1 MDIFNDEM
9 PTFFLKQFTITSA
22 PNLHLA
28 ACLRSLSIEVF
39 NGKGMPLCRVL
50 MCLLKFTVSLEM
62 VRSLKLK

>member
-1 MDIFNDEM
+1 VDIFNDEM

-39 NGKGMPLCRVL
+39 NGKEDAPVPCTDVFIKIH
-50 MCLLKFTVSLEM
+50 CYF
-62 VRSLKLK
+62 